1 MPSKKKKS
9 KARRAFK
16 HDLGARPGLPVKPSL
31 MKGEASPTKAIPS
44 TTAGVP
50 LAKPTRTPG
59 SGDPVAAVAPLQ
71 HQYVLKELKRIGLI
85 AGSIFLFLILISF
98 LLP

>member
-9 KARRAFK
+9 KARRAFE
-16 HDLGARPGLPVKPSL
+16 HDRGARHGLPVSSSL
-31 MKGEASPTKAIPS
+31 MKGEAEPTKASPS
-44 TTAGVP
+44 TTAGGP
-50 LAKPTRTPG
+50 LAKPTRPPG
-59 SGDPVAAVAPLQ
+59 SGEPVVAVAPLQ

-85 AGSIFLFLILISF
+85 AGSIFLILILLSF